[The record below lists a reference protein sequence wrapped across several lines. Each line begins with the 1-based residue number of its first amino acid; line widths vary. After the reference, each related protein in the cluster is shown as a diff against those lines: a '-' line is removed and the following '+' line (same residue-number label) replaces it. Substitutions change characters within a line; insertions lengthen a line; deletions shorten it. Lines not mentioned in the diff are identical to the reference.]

1 MTADQTFTQTTQL
14 PAEANFAGCRFQYAR
29 LAEEDASGRTFED
42 CVFEDCDLSMLIVKN
57 ASFKTTRF
65 IRCKL
70 QGVSFF
76 EASHFLFSPV
86 FTECQMDMTSFAG
99 MTLKKM
105 IFENCSL
112 RETVFTRANLTGA
125 DFKGSDLTRAV
136 FLHTVLDKADLS
148 SACGFVIDPDANS
161 LRQTRF
167 SLYGLPGLL
176 EKYNIRVS
184 EIDG

>member
-1 MTADQTFTQTTQL
+1 MTTDQTFTRITQL
-14 PAEANFAGCRFQYAR
+14 PAEENFVACRFQYAR
-29 LAEEDASGRTFED
+29 LAEADAGGRTFED
-42 CVFEDCDLSMLIVKN
+42 CVFEDCDLSLLHVQN
-57 ASFKTTRF
+57 TAFNNTSF

-70 QGVSFF
+70 QGVSFY
-76 EASHFLFSPV
+76 EASHTLFSPV
-86 FTECQMDMTSFAG
+86 FKESQLHLVSFAG
-99 MTLKKM
+99 MPLKKM

-112 RETVFTRANLTGA
+112 RGAVFTRANLTGA

-148 SACGFVIDPDANS
+148 AAYGFVIDPEANS

-176 EKYNIRVS
+176 EKHRLRVA
-184 EIDG
+184 ELEN

>member
-1 MTADQTFTQTTQL
+1 MITDQTFTRITQL
-14 PAEANFAGCRFQYAR
+14 PPATHFTSCRFIGAR
-29 LAEEDASGRTFED
+29 LMQADAAGRTFED
-42 CVFEDCDLSMLIVKN
+42 CLFEDCDLSMLDVKG

-65 IRCKL
+65 LRCKL
-70 QGVSFF
+70 QGISFF

-105 IFENCSL
+105 IFKQCSL
-112 RETVFTRANLTGA
+112 REAVFSNANLTGA
-125 DFKGSDLTRAV
+125 DFTNCDLTRTA
-136 FLHTVLDKADLS
+136 FLRTKLDKADLS
-148 SACGFVIDPDANS
+148 AAHGFVIDPDANS
-161 LRQTRF
+161 LYQTRF